1 VSGGPSGQLGI
12 VELVDVCA
20 RMQARNLAL
29 FELLGGWIVDTADPD
44 LQRLFTQAAH
54 RHAWHAD
61 LWAARMPLIA
71 GVVPDESVA
80 VHQGA
85 GAPADRVRWYRDA
98 LDDLTSELDALLAR
112 VDGLLDPSTTRT
124 AELVQH
130 DLTQLRD
137 QLGGRRIGR

>member
-1 VSGGPSGQLGI
+1 M
-12 VELVDVCA
+12 LV
-20 RMQARNLAL
+20 
-29 FELLGGWIVDTADPD
+29 LLQTIPGLHP
-44 LQRLFTQAAH
+44 
-54 RHAWHAD
+54 
-61 LWAARMPLIA
+61 A
-71 GVVPDESVA
+71 GVLRTSRFVPDESVA